1 MKIIGL
7 TGPSGAGKSTLCAK
21 FEDLGIPCINT
32 DEVYHKITNTHSA
45 CLDELKDKFGKSIIN
60 DDGSLN
66 RGALAKIVFE
76 GENKNENLANL
87 NSTTHKYV
95 WKETNRILNE
105 YSNENRVA
113 AVIDAPALFSSN
125 VFVDACDFIISVLC
139 DKDVRINRIMTRDN
153 ISYEK
158 ALARVEAQPSDEFF
172 IENSDYFITNCGKED
187 EMNEKLFSILEKE
200 EIRTE

>member
-45 CLDELKDKFGKSIIN
+45 CLDELKDNFGKSIIN

-66 RGALAKIVFE
+66 RSALAKIVFE

-87 NSTTHKYV
+87 NYTTHKYV

-172 IENSDYFITNCGKED
+172 IENSDYFITNCGNED